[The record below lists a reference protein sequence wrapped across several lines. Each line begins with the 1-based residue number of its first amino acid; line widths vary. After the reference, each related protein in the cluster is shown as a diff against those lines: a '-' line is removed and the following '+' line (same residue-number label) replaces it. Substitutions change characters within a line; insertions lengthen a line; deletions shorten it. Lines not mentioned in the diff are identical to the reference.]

1 MKKRVLLVDDDPDIL
16 AALTM
21 LLEERYAIE
30 TASNGSEAVDRL
42 ATTRYD
48 AVLLDL
54 MMPIMDGA
62 AFKEE
67 LTRRHIAVPILLT
80 SAGADLAER
89 AAAIGVA
96 DYITKPLDFDKLEDM
111 LATMLAKAE
120 PGQSAASASVSTSS

>member
-16 AALTM
+16 AALRM
-21 LLEERYAIE
+21 LLEEHYAIE
-30 TASNGSEAVDRL
+30 TATNGSEAVERL
-42 ATTRYD
+42 TATRCD

-67 LTRRHIAVPILLT
+67 LARRHIAVPILLT
-80 SAGADLAER
+80 SAGADLPER
-89 AAAIGVA
+89 AAALGVA

-111 LATMLAKAE
+111 LATMLARSE
-120 PGQSAASASVSTSS
+120 PGHSPASASTSS